1 MIGSSMPNLT
11 SHKALRVL
19 SRVSDHFATS
29 VRSSQRSLFVTSF
42 RAAISTSSSS
52 PSSPSSPANMSVS
65 TEAEKLI
72 QRNPHPDFKKVEGSR
87 PDFESSAAFTFTKT
101 PQPDWKHGGGSN
113 ALPNDGQGKKHI
125 SIDPYEPGRP
135 APFNYKLLISS
146 IVPRPIG
153 FVSSQSPDGGEQ
165 NLAPFSYFNMIN
177 HDPPLFA
184 LGLAASLERPKDT
197 LKNLV
202 ESRECVVS
210 IISEHFVEAANATSI
225 DAPYG
230 VSEWDI
236 SGLTPLRDCKDVKAA
251 RVGEAVF
258 SAECK
263 VESIRE
269 FESKATPG
277 KKTGCLV
284 VLEATRFWVREDA
297 INEERNLIDPGI
309 LAPVS
314 RLGGITYGRTVEAYE
329 LPRPVFEKDVGG
341 LEGYEALKKRN
352 AEKK

>member
-1 MIGSSMPNLT
+1 MP
-11 SHKALRVL
+11 VL
-19 SRVSDHFATS
+19 SSHTTLRAFTRLPRRLAAP
-29 VRSSQRSLFVTSF
+29 VRSSPPSPRTPRIQAP
-42 RAAISTSSSS
+42 AAAAAGISTSS
-52 PSSPSSPANMSVS
+52 PLKMSVS
-65 TEAEKLI
+65 TESEKLI

-87 PDFESSAAFTFTKT
+87 PDFESSAVFSYTKT
-101 PQPDWKHGGGSN
+101 PKPEWKHGSGAN
-113 ALPNDGQGKKHI
+113 ELPTDAAKQHI

-153 FVSSQSPDGGEQ
+153 FVSSQSPDGSEK

-177 HDPPLFA
+177 HDPPLFV

-202 ESRECVVS
+202 DSRECVVN
-210 IISEHFVEAANATSI
+210 IISEHFVEAANSTSI

-236 SGLTPLRDCKDVKAA
+236 SGLSPVYDCKDVKAA

-269 FESKATPG
+269 FESKSTPG

-297 INEERNLIDPGI
+297 INEDRNLIKPEI

-314 RLGGITYGRTVEAYE
+314 RLGGITYGRTVEGYE
-329 LPRPVFEKDVGG
+329 LPRPVFEKDIGG
-341 LEGYEALKKRN
+341 LEGYEALKKSN